1 MRRRLSLLLAL
12 SLAVLVGVAVSSSL
26 QDSLPPEL
34 FVDVP
39 EKTPA
44 GMPFQIELSA
54 DEPVVYEVS
63 YAEQSVS
70 EEAQTYT
77 PSFIAAEGLQS
88 VTITATDAAD
98 NVSEETVSVVGIG
111 QLIPTTS
118 VPEAL
123 IPGEALSIT
132 TTWAADGPQ
141 AVSVDA
147 VVGGES
153 RRVVAL
159 NGLSTVITSIPL
171 GTPAGPLLV
180 ELKFTDEYG
189 RVVDETKELEVLEY
203 PQAVQELNLS
213 GNTLSVV
220 TPEGRELER
229 KMIDAAYTYIN
240 ERPQPLWS
248 EPFILPIQG
257 VNTSGFG
264 SPRRYARGG
273 NVSYHN
279 GADIGAPQGTPILA
293 TNAGRVL
300 VADTYPIKG
309 GFTLIDHGAGLYSY
323 YLHQSAIHV
332 EAGQSVERAQH
343 IGDVGS
349 TGLSTGPHLH
359 WEMRLDGNATNPL
372 NWVGKVKP

>member
-12 SLAVLVGVAVSSSL
+12 SLAVLVGVAVSGSL

-34 FVDVP
+34 FVDAP
-39 EKTPA
+39 ARTPA

-77 PSFIAAEGLQS
+77 PSFIATEGLQS

-171 GTPAGPLLV
+171 GTPAGPPPHR
-180 ELKFTDEYG
+180 T
-189 RVVDETKELEVLEY
+189 
-203 PQAVQELNLS
+203 Q
-213 GNTLSVV
+213 
-220 TPEGRELER
+220 
-229 KMIDAAYTYIN
+229 I
-240 ERPQPLWS
+240 
-248 EPFILPIQG
+248 
-257 VNTSGFG
+257 
-264 SPRRYARGG
+264 
-273 NVSYHN
+273 
-279 GADIGAPQGTPILA
+279 
-293 TNAGRVL
+293 
-300 VADTYPIKG
+300 
-309 GFTLIDHGAGLYSY
+309 HG
-323 YLHQSAIHV
+323 
-332 EAGQSVERAQH
+332 
-343 IGDVGS
+343 
-349 TGLSTGPHLH
+349 
-359 WEMRLDGNATNPL
+359 
-372 NWVGKVKP
+372 